1 VSLTIRVD
9 EDVYRDLTDVA
20 KELGLSVNEIVN
32 IYLSHLR
39 HIMSIVK
46 EDVDMLSKVFV
57 DVPRDRLA
65 VFSIQRVLQAVGN
78 LYKVL
83 KVFSKD
89 LGLLE
94 KGFTVEAVEPV
105 IDGRENF
112 AGVRI
117 DFVASRYTEEK
128 LRTSF
133 VSVQIGHV
141 EYEYGEPFELG
152 GQMKAEAIVE
162 TKDKLGDRYKD
173 IVKRL
178 EEALNDEDV
187 ENALAEFDDSLGCD
201 IAESGIEIVDTPDY
215 LGLAINTIVD
225 DYKCLPKLDE
235 IEKIFDLILQKA
247 GLKGRV

>member
-46 EDVDMLSKVFV
+46 EDVDTLSKVFV

-65 VFSIQRVLQAVGN
+65 VFSIQSVLHAVGN

-83 KVFSKD
+83 KVFSRD

-105 IDGRENF
+105 IDERGNF
-112 AGVRI
+112 AGVKI

-133 VSVQIGHV
+133 VSVQVGHV

-173 IVKRL
+173 VVKSL
-178 EEALNDEDV
+178 EDV

-201 IAESGIEIVDTPDY
+201 IAESGIEIVDKPDY